1 MGIED
6 AILEIVKEESKEEGV
21 QEGLKKAA
29 LEMKKMG
36 YDVEAII
43 AVTGLPKEDI
53 ENL

>member
-6 AILEIVKEESKEEGV
+6 AILEIVKEEGV

-29 LEMKKMG
+29 VEMKKKG
-36 YDVEAII
+36 YNLEAIVAI
-43 AVTGLPKEDI
+43 TGLSKDLV